1 MKAILTFLLSII
13 LTVVV
18 GLLIA
23 FPVMWLWNYVIP
35 DVFGLS
41 TIVFWQAFALYSL
54 CNVLMQG
61 VTGKV
66 DKN

>member
-13 LTVVV
+13 LTVGV

-54 CNVLMQG
+54 CNILMSG
-61 VTGKV
+61 VSGTV

>member
-13 LTVVV
+13 LTVGV

-41 TIVFWQAFALYSL
+41 TIVFWQAFALYTLSSIL
-54 CNVLMQG
+54 FKDTATVS
-61 VTGKV
+61 
-66 DKN
+66 KN

>member
-13 LTVVV
+13 LAVGL

-41 TIVFWQAFALYSL
+41 TIVYWQAFALYTL
-54 CNVLMQG
+54 CNILTKGGTATV
-61 VTGKV
+61 V
-66 DKN
+66 KN

>member
-13 LTVVV
+13 LTVGV

-35 DVFGLS
+35 DVFELS
-41 TIVFWQAFALYSL
+41 TIVF
-54 CNVLMQG
+54 
-61 VTGKV
+61 
-66 DKN
+66 

>member
-1 MKAILTFLLSII
+1 MKVLLTTLLSVII
-13 LTVVV
+13 SVTL

-54 CNVLMQG
+54 CNTMMIG
-61 VTGKV
+61 VNGKV

>member
-13 LTVVV
+13 LTVGV

-41 TIVFWQAFALYSL
+41 TIVFWQAFALYTL
-54 CNVLMQG
+54 CNILMKG
-61 VTGKV
+61 ATGTV

>member
-1 MKAILTFLLSII
+1 MKAILTFLLTII
-13 LTVVV
+13 LSVGL

-41 TIVFWQAFALYSL
+41 NIVFWQAFALYTL
-54 CNVLMQG
+54 CNILTKG
-61 VTGKV
+61 VTGTV
-66 DKN
+66 GKN

>member
-13 LTVVV
+13 LTVGI

-41 TIVFWQAFALYSL
+41 TIVFWQAFALYTLSSIL
-54 CNVLMQG
+54 FKDTATVS
-61 VTGKV
+61 
-66 DKN
+66 KN

>member
-13 LTVVV
+13 LTVGV

-54 CNVLMQG
+54 CNTLTKG
-61 VTGKV
+61 VTGTV
-66 DKN
+66 GKN

>member
-23 FPVMWLWNYVIP
+23 FPVMYLWNYVIP

-54 CNVLMQG
+54 CNTLMIG
-61 VTGKV
+61 VNGKV